1 MKRSW
6 GLGKVGKDDG
16 ALVEKWGEGWVNKV
30 HETKEC
36 EGVCFQVKP
45 LKLQKLPPLCRS

>member
-30 HETKEC
+30 HETKESVR
-36 EGVCFQVKP
+36 GFVF
-45 LKLQKLPPLCRS
+45 RSNL

>member
-16 ALVEKWGEGWVNKV
+16 ALVEKWGEGWVN
-30 HETKEC
+30 ETKESVR
-36 EGVCFQVKP
+36 GFVF
-45 LKLQKLPPLCRS
+45 RSNL